1 MADDKIKYS
10 DIIEPD
16 DSIERLIKQLEELNA
31 TFGQAMSGIKGGAAG
46 LSKSMKAASGA
57 TAEGRKELDLAAVA
71 ADRLNR
77 AYNELEIAMSDTGRE
92 IAQVKAATSDAN
104 KASVA
109 QMRQLDAMVGS
120 YDKLKLELKE
130 ATTLFKSLSAA
141 ERASEGMG
149 KALIGEILRLKN
161 EVKALDDQLKP
172 HIQRLTA
179 VEQAEQ
185 KLSFLMSEQGQ
196 RYLELQKRIREV
208 TAARKEQK
216 AVVTP
221 LAKAHQQLKYVQSE
235 EYLTLQKLNIQTQ
248 EAARAAKL
256 QAQEALAADGSYAK
270 LAAQYELNKIKLNA
284 MTGEMRA
291 SKAVQDGL
299 EKETFELYQQMLRL
313 QEATGNHTLS
323 VGNYGKAW
331 NGLAFSLQQTVR
343 ELPAAAAGFNTFIL
357 GISNNIPY
365 VIDEI
370 IKLKAANEAAKK
382 SGGEVVPI
390 GKSIVKSLLSWQ
402 TALMVGITI
411 LSMYGDEILDWA
423 AKLFGAKAKVMSLTK
438 AIKNINKEL
447 ESTNASYG
455 ENVVKLKHLQNE
467 WKNLKTTAEKTKWIK
482 DNKSE
487 FSSLYIEID
496 NINDAEK
503 TFVTQTNE
511 VVEGFKA
518 RAKAAAANKLA
529 AEKYEEAMIEE
540 RKRLEKEREY
550 EATLQNQIDTSAGY
564 TAGGYAAQGAYALDE
579 AAKTAQRRHEEEMQR
594 SAERVAALEAE
605 GDQYFRLAEG
615 YDKARNQGRGGR
627 GRQKRD
633 MTDYIAQMNISTLK
647 KRETLSTALEQ
658 EEYQKRIT
666 EIEKRYAVENAE
678 LQKTYDKNER
688 ILKNEEGL
696 YKDLT
701 AEQVRVM
708 LEAQERIRE
717 SLAENE
723 RLMLEEKR
731 QALLDQLILEE
742 KVLQESLKLKLDTI
756 KKGSDAELEARRKIL
771 ESQRQQALA
780 ADQKLPPSQRQGAG
794 NINASFDVQ
803 DKQLQGEFFMSWFDM
818 YQDMERA
825 QFESVIRTG
834 REIKVK
840 ALEQERDRWQ
850 AQVDLAK
857 AGMLDWS
864 DAQIKAAEAT
874 TEKLSREIK
883 KQSNIF
889 TKVAQDGLG
898 TTLLNALGIKDED
911 AVQGFIDSASVIIDQ
926 INAIMDAEIK
936 AKEKAVELAQERVDA
951 AQSAVDAEIEARKN
965 GYANS
970 VAVAKAELEMEKR
983 NQRQKEKELRRAQQA
998 QEAINSVTQASSLV
1012 TATANLLA
1020 GWSSIPIVGQA
1031 LAIAAIGAM
1040 WGTFAMAKIRA
1051 TQLTSKY
1058 GEGGL
1063 EFLEGGSHAM
1073 GNDIDLGV
1081 SNSKN
1086 RRMKAEGGE
1095 ALAIINKRN
1104 SRKYRKVLPDVIDSF
1119 NRGTFEQK
1127 YLNAFD
1133 TGGQPIFV
1141 TNQSNNID
1149 LSRIEADIRAIK
1161 DRNNTQIYTLPDGS
1175 VIMQKKNVKRI
1186 IRQ

>member
-1 MADDKIKYS
+1 MADDSIKYS
-10 DIIEPD
+10 DLITPD
-16 DSIERLIKQLEELNA
+16 DSIERLIKQMEEL
-31 TFGQAMSGIKGGAAG
+31 TSVFGQATSSIKGGASEV
-46 LSKSMKAASGA
+46 SKSMKGMSGA
-57 TAEGRKELDLAAVA
+57 TAEGRKELDVA
-71 ADRLNR
+71 A
-77 AYNELEIAMSDTGRE
+77 I
-92 IAQVKAATSDAN
+92 
-104 KASVA
+104 
-109 QMRQLDAMVGS
+109 
-120 YDKLKLELKE
+120 
-130 ATTLFKSLSAA
+130 AA
-141 ERASEGMG
+141 ERLQKATQELAVAEHELGKQAAQVRAMTAERNKLSVEEERSLRALGTSYDAMKTRLNGYVAQYKQLTAEQRANSAETEGLFKVISSLSEQ
-149 KALIGEILRLKN
+149 LRQ
-161 EVKALDDQLKP
+161 ADAQLKP
-172 HIQRLTA
+172 YTKQMSVAAELAERLTKSTR
-179 VEQAEQ
+179 E
-185 KLSFLMSEQGQ
+185 
-196 RYLELQKRIREV
+196 LEKAKHKANV
-208 TAARKEQK
+208 T
-216 AVVTP
+216 
-221 LAKAHQQLKYVQSE
+221 
-235 EYLTLQKLNIQTQ
+235 IQENKIKTQ
-248 EAARAAKL
+248 EANRIAKL
-256 QAQEALAADGSYAK
+256 QARINATIEGSYNN
-270 LAAQYELNKIKLNA
+270 LSAQYELNKIKLNN
-284 MTGEMRA
+284 MTLAQRENT
-291 SKAVQDGL
+291 
-299 EKETFELYQQMLRL
+299 KEGQKLVADTYKIYQQMIKL
-313 QEATGNHTLS
+313 QEATGKYSLS
-323 VGNYGKAW
+323 VGNYGRAW
-331 NGLAFSLQQTVR
+331 NGLNFAVQQTVR
-343 ELPAAAAGFNTFIL
+343 ELPSLAMGFQTFFL
-357 GISNNIPY
+357 AISNNLPY

-370 IKLKAANEAAKK
+370 HALSRASKSASSVIKGLL
-382 SGGEVVPI
+382 G
-390 GKSIVKSLLSWQ
+390 SIFNWQ
-402 TALMVGITI
+402 TALIVLITV
-411 LSMYGDEILDWA
+411 LSMCGDEIFDWA
-423 AKLFGAKAKVMSLTK
+423 GKLFGAKAKVMSLTK

-455 ENVVKLKHLQNE
+455 ENVVKLKHLQDE
-467 WKNLKTTAEKTKWIK
+467 WKKLKTTAEKTKWIK

-487 FSSLYIEID
+487 FSSLYIEIN

-503 TFVTQTNE
+503 TFVTQTDE

-540 RKRLEKEREY
+540 RKRLENEREY
-550 EATLQNQIDTSAGY
+550 EATLQNQVDTSAGY
-564 TAGGYAAQGAYALDE
+564 AAGGYAAQGAYALDE
-579 AAKTAQRRHEEEMQR
+579 AAKTAQLRHEEEMQR
-594 SAERVAALEAE
+594 SAERIAALEAE

-615 YDKARNQGRGGR
+615 YDKARNQGGGRGGR

-647 KRETLSTALEQ
+647 KRETLRTALEQ

-696 YKDLT
+696 YKNLT

-742 KVLQESLKLKLDTI
+742 KVLQEGLKLKLDTI

-780 ADQKLPPSQRQGAG
+780 ADQKLPPSQRQGAD
-794 NINASFDVQ
+794 NINASFDAQ
-803 DKQLQGEFFMSWFDM
+803 DKLLQGEFFMSWFDM

-840 ALEQERDRWQ
+840 ALEQERDRWH
-850 AQVDLAK
+850 AQVSLAK
-857 AGMLDWS
+857 AGMLTWS
-864 DAQIKAAEAT
+864 KEQIAAAEDT
-874 TEKLSREIK
+874 IEEINNEIK
-883 KQSNIF
+883 KESNFF
-889 TKVAQDGLG
+889 TKIAQDGIG

-911 AVQGFIDSASVIIDQ
+911 TVQGFIDSAGIIIDQ

-936 AKEKAVELAQERVDA
+936 AKEKAVEIAQERVDA

-1031 LAIAAIGAM
+1031 LAIAAIGTM

-1051 TQLTSKY
+1051 SQLTSKY

-1063 EFLEGGSHAM
+1063 EFLEGGSHAS
-1073 GNDIDLGV
+1073 GNDIDLGI

-1104 SRKYRKVLPDVIDSF
+1104 SRKYRKVLPQVIDSF

-1141 TNQSNNID
+1141 NSQQNNID
-1149 LSRIEADIRAIK
+1149 LSRIEADIRDIR
-1161 DRNNTQIYTLPDGS
+1161 DRNRTQIYTLPDGS
-1175 VIMQKKNVKRI
+1175 VIMQKRNVKRI
-1186 IRQ
+1186 IKS